1 MHRMLSDAAGA
12 PKRERRAIGN
22 ATLSGIMSEDPVPT
36 SGPTGP
42 TTGPAGASTAEAAP
56 TDVAQS
62 PYKNLFVPL
71 VVVPALIVGVIVLVF
86 LFFGA
91 IQGRESTLSE
101 NLDRVITG
109 GAGERTQAAFNMVVQ
124 LAENQEAKTNGKP
137 QPWPVDASFLP
148 KLREAWQKA
157 PVDDPKIRL
166 VLATMLAQ
174 LGDSEGVPSLIA
186 LLDVSPTDDA
196 DGFVRFNVLANLGA
210 LGDERALDAIIQ
222 VLEHSTD
229 EGLRNVA
236 AIALQRMS
244 GEKSRA
250 ALVGALQD
258 GSFEVRA
265 NAALALAAQG
275 DASGASVLT
284 ALVDAS
290 SYAAEHERDKK
301 KFSQA
306 RRVSESRVMAI
317 HALAR
322 LKRQGDKA
330 LIARVADKED
340 DLAVREAAMKA
351 LAEWK

>member
-1 MHRMLSDAAGA
+1 
-12 PKRERRAIGN
+12 
-22 ATLSGIMSEDPVPT
+22 MSEDPVPA
-36 SGPTGP
+36 
-42 TTGPAGASTAEAAP
+42 TGPATPPATEVAP

-91 IQGRESTLSE
+91 IQGRESTLGE
-101 NLDRVITG
+101 NLDRVISG

-124 LAENQEAKTNGKP
+124 LAENQEAKTAGKDL
-137 QPWPVDASFLP
+137 PWPVDASFLP
-148 KLREAWQKA
+148 KLHDAWKKA
-157 PVDDPKIRL
+157 PADDPKIRL

-186 LLDVSPTDDA
+186 LLDVPEGDDA

-210 LGDERALDAIIQ
+210 LGDPRALDAIVR

-229 EGLRNVA
+229 DGLRSVA
-236 AIALQRMS
+236 VIALQRIG

-250 ALVGALQD
+250 ALLGALED

-265 NAALALAAQG
+265 NAALALAARG
-275 DASGASVLT
+275 DVAGATVLRGLVET
-284 ALVDAS
+284 A

-301 KFSQA
+301 KFAQA

-317 HALAR
+317 HGLSR
-322 LKRQGDKA
+322 LRRPEDRA
-330 LIARVADKED
+330 VIERVAESEA